1 VGAAGAGSL
10 GAVIVAGVELL
21 LVQQQERA
29 GVSRRSLARAA
40 DDGRLLALRRGVYVE
55 KAEFDALDLR
65 MQHIVRAGA
74 LQAAL
79 GRPLVLSHWSAAVVN
94 GLPVPHPRLER
105 VHLTVPPGANRAIAG
120 AAAHPLLLLEG
131 DVRVVD
137 GLLVTAPDRTV
148 LDVASA
154 SSFADAVVI
163 ADAHLHAMPKHRR
176 PDAVA
181 ALLDRWEAL
190 PARRSTVQVPE
201 VLAFADGDAES
212 AGESTSR
219 VTMRALRL
227 PKPVLQQVFHD
238 AQGFAGRTDFWFPK
252 ERVIGEMDGRSKYLD
267 PRLNG
272 GDAARV
278 VYDEKVREDRLRA
291 LSRGFVRWDYA
302 VGTSPALLGA
312 RLARVGVLPC

>member
-1 VGAAGAGSL
+1 
-10 GAVIVAGVELL
+10 
-21 LVQQQERA
+21 
-29 GVSRRSLARAA
+29 LARAA
-40 DDGRLLALRRGVYVE
+40 EAGRLLALRRGVYVE
-55 KAEFDALDLR
+55 QEAFDALDQR
-65 MQHIVRAGA
+65 MQHLVRVTA
-74 LQAAL
+74 LQAVVD
-79 GRPLVLSHWSAAVVN
+79 RPIVLSHWSAAVVH
-94 GLPVPHPRLER
+94 GLPVPHARLER
-105 VHLTVPPGANRAIAG
+105 VHVTVPPGANRAIGG
-120 AAAHPLLLLEG
+120 AAPHPLLLLEG

-137 GLLVTAPDRTV
+137 GLLVTAPERTV
-148 LDVASA
+148 LDIASA

-163 ADAHLHAMPKHRR
+163 ADAHLHAQPRHRR
-176 PDAVA
+176 ADTVA
-181 ALLDRWEAL
+181 ALLDRWQAL
-190 PARRSTVQVPE
+190 PPRRSTAQVPE

-227 PKPVLQQVFHD
+227 PRPVLQQVFHD

-302 VGTSPALLGA
+302 VGASPALLGA